1 MTRRLLRSQRGTS
14 MIEFALVLPVF
25 VFMLVGVIE
34 MGRYTYF
41 AVLAQH
47 AARAGVQY
55 AAQNLQTAADASTSG
70 PATANAAKQDGQS
83 YSQWKVT
90 SWISCTNAG
99 AGTACPATNNA
110 GTVSPGLVYYVGVK
124 VTGTFKSLLS
134 YPGIPNNVPISA
146 TAIMR
151 VGNQ

>member
-1 MTRRLLRSQRGTS
+1 
-14 MIEFALVLPVF
+14 MIEFALVAPVF
-25 VFMLVGVIE
+25 IFMLVGVIE

-55 AAQNLQTAADASTSG
+55 AAQNLETAADASVSG
-70 PATANAAKQDGQS
+70 PATASAASQDAQAL
-83 YSQWKVT
+83 SQWKVT
-90 SWISCTNAG
+90 SWVTCTNNLQ
-99 AGTACPATNNA
+99 GTPCPASNGA
-110 GTVSPGLVYYVGVK
+110 SVAQGLVYYVGVK

-134 YPGIPNNVPISA
+134 YPGIPNNVPITA
-146 TAIMR
+146 TAVMR

>member
-1 MTRRLLRSQRGTS
+1 MV
-14 MIEFALVLPVF
+14 EFALVAPVF
-25 VFMLVGVIE
+25 IFMLVGVIE

-55 AAQNLQTAADASTSG
+55 AAQNLETAADASASG
-70 PATANAAKQDGQS
+70 PGTVTAASQDAQS
-83 YSQWKVT
+83 LSQWKVT
-90 SWISCTNAG
+90 SWVTCTTNTQVAP
-99 AGTACPATNNA
+99 CPANNTGA
-110 GTVSPGLVYYVGVK
+110 VSTALVYYVGVK

-134 YPGIPNNVPISA
+134 YPGIPNNVPITA
-146 TAIMR
+146 TAVMR

>member
-1 MTRRLLRSQRGTS
+1 MIKHLIRSERATS
-14 MIEFALVLPVF
+14 MIEFALVAPVF
-25 VFMLVGVIE
+25 IFMLVGVIE

-55 AAQNLQTAADASTSG
+55 AAQNLQTAADASVSG
-70 PATANAAKQDGQS
+70 PATASAAAADAQS
-83 YSQWKVT
+83 LSQWKVT
-90 SWISCTNAG
+90 SWIACTNTG
-99 AGTACPATNNA
+99 GPTACPTTNNA
-110 GTVSPGLVYYVGVK
+110 GSVAPNLVYYVGVK

-134 YPGIPNNVPISA
+134 YPGIPNNVPVTG
-146 TAIMR
+146 TAVMR